1 MLSSPPMRAGAPG
14 ESIEAYEGL
23 VFKTAQM
30 FHGQVALELDDMR
43 QELRLA
49 VLKARRAYHPER
61 SRLTERAYVYGCVA
75 NRVKDMKRDAAR
87 RRNGRLVVVHVSDDS
102 LDWFEFTYR
111 RVSHD
116 EVFGAIEDGSFRL
129 PATITDGE
137 QEILLML
144 VVGYSQTE
152 IASSQ
157 GVAYATVNASVRSLR
172 EKMADWRPSQQ
183 QAQSQRSIPQLP
195 QTASAIPAAA

>member
-1 MLSSPPMRAGAPG
+1 MGTEAQG
-14 ESIEAYEGL
+14 ESIAAYEGL
-23 VFKTAQM
+23 VFKTSQM
-30 FHGQVALELDDMR
+30 FHDQVGLELDDMR
-43 QELRLA
+43 QELRLS
-49 VLKARRAYHPER
+49 VLKARRAFHSKR
-61 SRLTERAYVYGCVA
+61 SRLTERAFVYGCVA

-87 RRNGRLVVVHVSDDS
+87 RRNGRLVVVHVGEDS

-111 RVSHD
+111 QVTHD

-144 VVGYSQTE
+144 VVGYTQTE

-157 GVAYATVNASVRSLR
+157 GIAYATVNASVRSLR
-172 EKMADWRPSQQ
+172 EKMADWRPNGTPVPV
-183 QAQSQRSIPQLP
+183 A
-195 QTASAIPAAA
+195 PAPEPEPERVAVAA